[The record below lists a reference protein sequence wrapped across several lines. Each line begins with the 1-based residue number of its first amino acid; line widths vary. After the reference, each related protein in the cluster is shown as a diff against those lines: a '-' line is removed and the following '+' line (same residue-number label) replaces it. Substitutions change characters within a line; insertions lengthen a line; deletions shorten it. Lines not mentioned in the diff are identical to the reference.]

1 MARHYVTHEGPY
13 DHPPF
18 SRSGCYRVWSDDMPE
33 PIREIHWFESHGV
46 PLVDAGGTRSEVQ
59 AREEAYSV
67 VRSFNNAIETADAY
81 RRRK

>member
-18 SRSGCYRVWSDDMPE
+18 SRSGCYRVWSEGTLE
-33 PIREIHWFESHGV
+33 PIREIHWFETRGA
-46 PLVDAGGTRSEVQ
+46 PLVDAGGTLSELQ
-59 AREEAYSV
+59 AREQAYSV
-67 VRSFNNAIETADAY
+67 MRSFDDPIQTADAY